1 MFAHYL
7 ARYDGGRYADIL
19 LNGDIHQE
27 NADKIGITRRQ
38 VKTVTY
44 CFLYGGGNQKL
55 GLSYDNMLSPEEAK
69 ALNQLKAFLTELQK
83 NKELLNAIRVAAT
96 ANEIAEIASEF
107 GYQFSGDELKAASKE
122 NIAGVKIKK
131 QDTSPSYSFGESGI
145 DPNEKN
151 YKSGN

>member
-1 MFAHYL
+1 MTI
-7 ARYDGGRYADIL
+7 D
-19 LNGDIHQE
+19 
-27 NADKIGITRRQ
+27 
-38 VKTVTY
+38 
-44 CFLYGGGNQKL
+44 
-55 GLSYDNMLSPEEAK
+55 
-69 ALNQLKAFLTELQK
+69 QLKFFLSELQK

-96 ANEIAEIASEF
+96 ANEIAEIASKF

-151 YKSGN
+151 YKNVNEWD